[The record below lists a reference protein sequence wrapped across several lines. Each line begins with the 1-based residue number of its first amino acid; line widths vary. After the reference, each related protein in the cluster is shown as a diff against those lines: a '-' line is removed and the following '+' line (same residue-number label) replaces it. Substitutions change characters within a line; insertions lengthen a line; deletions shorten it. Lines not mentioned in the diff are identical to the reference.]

1 MSGHSKWA
9 TTKHKKAVIDAKRG
23 KAFTKMAKL
32 VTIAARDGKSGDPTM
47 NPSLRM
53 AIENAKAVSMPKE
66 NIDRAIKKGLG
77 EGGGAAIEEVTYE
90 AYGPFGVALLIECL
104 TDNKNRTVGDIK
116 AILNKYNGSLAGPG
130 SVSYLFSKI
139 GQIIIDESKNSLI
152 GDELELAIIDSGAD
166 DFEKEDGLY
175 VITCSFNSMH
185 QVRKSLEDANI
196 TIESSE
202 FIEQPGALIDLP
214 EEKQASLI
222 SIIEKLEEIED
233 VSSVY
238 ANLNI

>member
-9 TTKHKKAVIDAKRG
+9 TTKHKKAIIDAKRG

-32 VTIAARDGKSGDPTM
+32 VTIATRDGKSGDPTM

-53 AIENAKAVSMPKE
+53 AIENAKSVSMPKE

-77 EGGGAAIEEVTYE
+77 EGGGAAIEEITYE
-90 AYGPFGVALLIECL
+90 AYGPNGVALLIECL

-130 SVSYLFSKI
+130 SVSYLFKKV
-139 GQIIIDESKNSLI
+139 GQIILDESKNTLK
-152 GDELELAIIDSGAD
+152 GDDLDLVIIDSGAD
-166 DFEKEDGLY
+166 DFEKEDGLC
-175 VITCSFNSMH
+175 IIICSFNAMH
-185 QVRKSLEDANI
+185 QVRKSLEDAGV

-202 FIEQPGALIDLP
+202 FVQQPSTLIDLP
-214 EEKQASLI
+214 EDKQSSLV
-222 SIIEKLEEIED
+222 SIIEKLEEIDD
-233 VSSVY
+233 VSNIY